1 MDREWLLAAAEALA
15 APTGV
20 AVLFT
25 IAMRA
30 VLRAD
35 KTERAALAQIERE
48 EREKGWGR
56 AAGATAPA
64 SPAPESAT
72 DGAGRP
78 APPPVDSD

>member
-25 IAMRA
+25 IAIRA

-35 KTERAALAQIERE
+35 KTERAALAQMERE
-48 EREKGWGR
+48 ERERGWAPEAGTPTP
-56 AAGATAPA
+56 AALAPQSAADGPERTA
-64 SPAPESAT
+64 SP
-72 DGAGRP
+72 P
-78 APPPVDSD
+78 AD

>member
-1 MDREWLLAAAEALA
+1 MDREWLLAAVEALV

-25 IAMRA
+25 IAIRA

-48 EREKGWGR
+48 EHEKGWVR

-72 DGAGRP
+72 DGAARP
-78 APPPVDSD
+78 TPPPAD